1 MWMGDAVRIRI
12 STTEQIKASAGDDAA
27 RAAPGG
33 TAWRRRAATHPTHP
47 IPPSLSCNTCGRF
60 EKIDR
65 RSRIG
70 GLKPMGALRH
80 DLHRAFSADARHGG
94 AEPRGDGGAGDP
106 NRRRRSRPTAA
117 GATH

>member
-1 MWMGDAVRIRI
+1 MWMGDSVRIRI
-12 STTEQIKASAGDDAA
+12 STTEQIKASDGADAA
-27 RAAPGG
+27 RAAPVGTVAAAGG
-33 TAWRRRAATHPTHP
+33 DS
-47 IPPSLSCNTCGRF
+47 SLSCSTCGRF

-80 DLHRAFSADARHGG
+80 DLHRAVSADARHGG
-94 AEPRGDGGAGDP
+94 AEPR
-106 NRRRRSRPTAA
+106 PTAA